1 MDSYISH
8 HGHASKDIFKDGDDN
23 WFIWSWKN
31 ILLLIRRHFLR
42 TFCRTHSTNDR
53 RKFSLFD
60 GKMGLLPPSQ
70 RRLGERGDTECKR
83 SWNARC
89 NKQTSCPSIPSIR
102 WSLLRLLCWCD
113 FPYFLLESNPPY
125 SWTSYDILA
134 CHQCTYMAPTLT
146 LYSPNVLTMWFP

>member
-31 ILLLIRRHFLR
+31 ILLLIRRHFHR

-89 NKQTSCPSIPSIR
+89 NKQTSCPVYPLISAPSSVLVWLSRFPAWVESPIFMNII
-102 WSLLRLLCWCD
+102 WHPSLA
-113 FPYFLLESNPPY
+113 PMHIHGPN
-125 SWTSYDILA
+125 
-134 CHQCTYMAPTLT
+134 TYVIFT
-146 LYSPNVLTMWFP
+146 